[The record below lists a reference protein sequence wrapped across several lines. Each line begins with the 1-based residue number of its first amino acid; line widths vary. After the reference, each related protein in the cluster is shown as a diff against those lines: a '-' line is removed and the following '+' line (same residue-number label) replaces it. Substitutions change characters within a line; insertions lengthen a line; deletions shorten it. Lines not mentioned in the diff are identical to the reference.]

1 MPGSPQPNS
10 TDFTHARPRALH
22 PGALLLAALLA
33 GTGIAF
39 GGSALDLAI
48 CAAIAAALALRT
60 EGRSPREELPLWG
73 LAAIAFAAHALFS
86 TQPARVRLEAAAT
99 IALRFL
105 TLLYLLR
112 WAARAWLGRVARWLL
127 SLRVPSR
134 IRPLLLALESARHAV
149 ALTPLAI
156 REAGAQHQ
164 ALRARGLKPGRG
176 ASGRA
181 RYLAAWLL
189 PFLGTM
195 LRLSESY
202 GDALMA
208 RGYRLGAPRGGA
220 ILETWEWRETLLLA
234 GGTLCAAWLLR
245 GY

>member
-1 MPGSPQPNS
+1 VPGSPQPNS
-10 TDFTHARPRALH
+10 TDRSHPRPRALH

-33 GTGIAF
+33 GIGIAF
-39 GGSALDLAI
+39 GGSPLDLAI
-48 CAAIAAALALRT
+48 CAAITAAMSLRT
-60 EGRSPREELPLWG
+60 EARSPRDEIPLWG
-73 LAAIAFAAHALFS
+73 LAAVAFLAHALFPG
-86 TQPARVRLEAAAT
+86 QPPRIRIENAAT

-112 WAARAWLGRVARWLL
+112 WAARAWLGRAARWLL
-127 SLRVPSR
+127 SLRIPTG

-156 REAGAQHQ
+156 REAGEQHQ
-164 ALRARGLKPGRG
+164 ALRARGLKPGPG

-202 GDALMA
+202 GDTLMA
-208 RGYRLGAPRGGA
+208 RGYRLGARRGAATVEVWGWP
-220 ILETWEWRETLLLA
+220 ETGLLA

-245 GY
+245 GF